1 MKHQLGITVD
11 VIGDMPILEDR
22 LRFLAMIRGGEIEAS
37 QLVRP
42 MLTMLK
48 REK

>member
-1 MKHQLGITVD
+1 MKHQPGITVD
-11 VIGDMPILEDR
+11 VIGDMPILEDG
-22 LRFLAMIRGGEIEAS
+22 LRFLAVIPGGEIKAG